1 MFVPA
6 IRAIGTKPHLVHVAL
21 LDVVVRV
28 LIGAVGLAALA
39 EVPEEAADGHAG
51 LVELVQEPARVA
63 LHAEPAQPVPAHR
76 LAVAPAAAAAA
87 VHARTIAASAAA
99 THARV
104 RGGQHGAPD
113 RRGGVE
119 ATLEVEA
126 QAAVAVFHGG
136 IRFWDLSPIVGE
148 GERGRLWRKSKLK
161 LFWDFSIHL
170 ASQLQLLHCLL

>member
-6 IRAIGTKPHLVHVAL
+6 IRAIGAKPHLVHVAL

-87 VHARTIAASAAA
+87 VHARTIAASAA

-104 RGGQHGAPD
+104 RGGRHGAPD

-119 ATLEVEA
+119 AALEVEA

-136 IRFWDLSPIVGE
+136 IRVWDLSPIVGE